1 MTIVAKC
8 FTVFALVASLAFL
21 GVVSVSAVGGKNF
34 EAELHNEEYEGYAFT
49 PTEADDGKVT
59 WSAETRLPRRTEPNN
74 PASKLEIQKVATNK
88 KVLPQAMIDV
98 LNAEQR
104 AQKTQIDS
112 LDGRIEAMKKKLAAA
127 RAAITADKAAIK
139 NRLNA
144 LSLAVAAATK
154 QKSDL
159 SSRQTKTLD
168 DASKKQLE
176 LKRRKEEIARL
187 EDQVEILKADKI
199 RLDEQLIKLA
209 VVEKQLQGEVNAA
222 RSRNKQL
229 KQNSSSSGSTS
240 GTKSR
245 ASTTSLP

>member
-34 EAELHNEEYEGYAFT
+34 EADLNNEEFEGYAFT
-49 PTEADDGKVT
+49 ATEADDGKVT
-59 WSAETRLPRRTEPNN
+59 WSAETRLPRRSDPKN
-74 PASKLEIQKVATNK
+74 PASKLEIQKVANNK

-104 AQKTQIDS
+104 AQTNKISS
-112 LDGRIEAMKKKLAAA
+112 LDTRITAMTKKLTAA
-127 RAAITADKAAIK
+127 RAAIAADQAAIK
-139 NRLNA
+139 KRLDA

-159 SSRQTKTLD
+159 SSQQTKTLD
-168 DASKKQLE
+168 EATKKQLE
-176 LKRRKEEIARL
+176 LKRRLEEIARL
-187 EDQVEILKADKI
+187 EDQVEILKADKV

-209 VVEKQLQGEVNAA
+209 VVEKQLQGELNAA

-229 KQNSSSSGSTS
+229 KQNSSSSGSTP
-240 GTKSR
+240 GKKPP